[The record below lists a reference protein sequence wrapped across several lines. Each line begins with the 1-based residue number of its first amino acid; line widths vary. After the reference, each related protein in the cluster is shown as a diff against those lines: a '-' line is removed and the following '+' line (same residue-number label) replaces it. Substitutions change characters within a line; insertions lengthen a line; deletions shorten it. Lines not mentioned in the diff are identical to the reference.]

1 LPAALPNLPSVP
13 PPSALQ
19 AAWPPA
25 AQWATAFI
33 LGVATTL
40 LAVHVLTSTR
50 TASRPA
56 EIVERRVVIEEAHGL
71 PPVGLPASDPAKRKL
86 LSKKE
91 LALKEAIDVNRAS
104 LLELQ
109 KLPGIGPKL
118 SQRIVDEREKR
129 PFLTKEDL
137 RRVPGIGPKTL
148 DKLRPY
154 ITTGAEA
161 AVAAKE

>member
-1 LPAALPNLPSVP
+1 MDAAQAPSPAPGPPASAGVTTTPPRSPAAPLPTLPSIP
-13 PPSALQ
+13 APSPLQ

-40 LAVHVLTSTR
+40 LAVHVFTSTR
-50 TASRPA
+50 TASRPT
-56 EIVERRVVIEEAHGL
+56 EIVERRVVVEAAPGL
-71 PPVGLPASDPAKRKL
+71 PPVDFPASDPAKRKL

-109 KLPGIGPKL
+109 KLPGIGPK
-118 SQRIVDEREKR
+118 
-129 PFLTKEDL
+129 
-137 RRVPGIGPKTL
+137 
-148 DKLRPY
+148 
-154 ITTGAEA
+154 
-161 AVAAKE
+161 